1 MPNRNGNLLDKAG
14 RINDGFFPGLFN
26 DIKLIA
32 RLIGDRRVSFWL
44 KFLPLGALI
53 YLVIP
58 TDILPIIPLDDA
70 LILFLG
76 GYLFIELC
84 PQEVVQEHR
93 EEISKSSQKT
103 SHQKGSSD
111 DVIDA
116 EFKEISQV
124 EEQD

>member
-1 MPNRNGNLLDKAG
+1 MPNRNGNLLDKAS
-14 RINDGFFPGLFN
+14 RIKDGFFPGLFN

-32 RLIGDRRVSFWL
+32 RLLGDRRVSFWL
-44 KFLPLGALI
+44 KILPIGALI

-70 LILFLG
+70 LVLFLG

>member
-1 MPNRNGNLLDKAG
+1 MPNRNGNLLDKAS
-14 RINDGFFPGLFN
+14 RIKDGFFLGLFN

-32 RLIGDRRVSFWL
+32 RLLGDRRVNFWL
-44 KFLPLGALI
+44 KILPIGALI

-70 LILFLG
+70 LVLFLG
-76 GYLFIELC
+76 GYIFIELC